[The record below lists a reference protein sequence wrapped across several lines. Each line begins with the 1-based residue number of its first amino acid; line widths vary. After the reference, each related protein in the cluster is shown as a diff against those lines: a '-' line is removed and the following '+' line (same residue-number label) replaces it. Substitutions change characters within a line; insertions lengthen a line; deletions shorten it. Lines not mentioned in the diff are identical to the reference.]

1 METPRGLT
9 PGRADP
15 CSFLRRRPVLLWA
28 PRAECR
34 HQPVSSPWSQSR
46 GDPCRNRLER
56 QRAGVP
62 CSCWDGILTQEV
74 RGGRQTR
81 ALGAGGAGRPGVKRK
96 HSQENLLATERL
108 CGASVFVCTPAWA
121 HGSKHVH
128 AHTQHTIMG
137 VSQVLQ
143 RHRTNGKSLHRI
155 YKYMTDGQADR
166 WIDG

>member
-1 METPRGLT
+1 MLVLGRDFD
-9 PGRADP
+9 PGG
-15 CSFLRRRPVLLWA
+15 
-28 PRAECR
+28 E
-34 HQPVSSPWSQSR
+34 
-46 GDPCRNRLER
+46 
-56 QRAGVP
+56 
-62 CSCWDGILTQEV
+62 
-74 RGGRQTR
+74 GGPPDQ
-81 ALGAGGAGRPGVKRK
+81 GSGGGGAGRPGVKRK

-108 CGASVFVCTPAWA
+108 CGASVFVCTPARA